1 MSKFRYAIPESIRPL
16 LIVNKITSVEKL
28 IDYVENHP
36 KKFFPEMYATFLWQN
51 IMEKEVFFYYQ
62 LHVYDGKLPF
72 LLNFHPLTQR
82 KFLHLGIF
90 DEETLKAFVRKNQ
103 LTYLISKDHS
113 MYDFVY
119 SIVANDAKSTL
130 GFFEFFSVR
139 TKNALKQNG
148 IYNKKDLM
156 AFVEKTKLIHAP
168 RIGKKVREEILRYLE
183 EEVYNEIEPH

>member
-103 LTYLISKDHS
+103 LTYLISKEHS

-130 GFFEFFSVR
+130 GWKSEW
-139 TKNALKQNG
+139 TLEKGLAATYDWIKAQN
-148 IYNKKDLM
+148 K
-156 AFVEKTKLIHAP
+156 
-168 RIGKKVREEILRYLE
+168 
-183 EEVYNEIEPH
+183 

>member
-82 KFLHLGIF
+82 KFLHLGVF

-103 LTYLISKDHS
+103 SFTITLLYRFIAATCYRIYFILD
-113 MYDFVY
+113 
-119 SIVANDAKSTL
+119 SIVNFRNLKCVYHC
-130 GFFEFFSVR
+130 FSLCCAQYYSLYR
-139 TKNALKQNG
+139 TINCVTNCSRF
-148 IYNKKDLM
+148 NHD
-156 AFVEKTKLIHAP
+156 
-168 RIGKKVREEILRYLE
+168 
-183 EEVYNEIEPH
+183 